1 MTPPDFGRSVN
12 PISTRGDRLCPPNYY
27 WHPRIFRPSYGPV
40 KCHHQTAYPRLPAR
54 PPSFLPAELLAWFLE
69 PQAQWNSLKIGWDLG
84 LIETRNL
91 FLLKGDKTITLHTLS
106 YVFCPQ
112 NGRCKT
118 FLQYLVGRN
127 PNPPHRSHRA
137 CQEAARGLQLPPPT
151 CRSPKSVITY
161 DKVHQAMPLSRLR
174 LWLYTA
180 SHRGSVKCAN
190 IYSPPLGSIS
200 ATA

>member
-1 MTPPDFGRSVN
+1 MAEMFLMHKV
-12 PISTRGDRLCPPNYY
+12 
-27 WHPRIFRPSYGPV
+27 PSSDG
-40 KCHHQTAYPRLPAR
+40 LPAFSR
-54 PPSFLPAELLAWFLE
+54 PPSFLPSCRTLSLVSRAAG
-69 PQAQWNSLKIGWDLG
+69 PVDSLKVGRDLG
-84 LIETRNL
+84 LLKPETNFHIKKGAKLLHCTLYLAHVCLIPKTESVRL
-91 FLLKGDKTITLHTLS
+91 FCNIW
-106 YVFCPQ
+106 
-112 NGRCKT
+112 
-118 FLQYLVGRN
+118 LVCTN
-127 PNPPHRSHRA
+127 PDPPHMFLRA
-137 CQEAARGLQLPPPT
+137 CQEAARGRQILPPT

>member
-1 MTPPDFGRSVN
+1 MKWRKCFWC
-12 PISTRGDRLCPPNYY
+12 I
-27 WHPRIFRPSYGPV
+27 
-40 KCHHQTAYPRLPAR
+40 KCHHQTAYPRSPAR

-69 PQAQWNSLKIGWDLG
+69 LQAQWNSLKVGRDLG
-84 LIETRNL
+84 LLKPETNFHIKKGAKLLHCTLYLAHVCLIPKTESVRL
-91 FLLKGDKTITLHTLS
+91 FCNIW
-106 YVFCPQ
+106 
-112 NGRCKT
+112 
-118 FLQYLVGRN
+118 LVCTN
-127 PNPPHRSHRA
+127 PNPPHMFLRA
-137 CQEAARGLQLPPPT
+137 CQEAARGRQILPPT